1 MIKILNTFL
10 KISVLSI
17 ITIYPI
23 FVYSSEFKGLNK
35 LFKVFDNKDI
45 ENESIIKTD
54 EIRLLGISKLK
65 IPLILLE
72 INGSVFELK
81 IGQKKFGYEFFKIRN
96 TTVIIKKN
104 NVEYEFNIG
113 DKPIIIN
120 VKNSVFSSNLL
131 TQNISKNF
139 ITNSEAINLEL
150 KKFKNALEKDLSKI
164 SFSKF
169 EQKIIDEIKNYPDRS
184 NTGRIGLRMPPKI
197 IGQPIEQFG
206 LKEDDVILT
215 INGIPIKQVSD
226 IYKLYKNESVN
237 TYYIEIKRSEKLI
250 MVEWYK

>member
-1 MIKILNTFL
+1 MINR
-10 KISVLSI
+10 S
-17 ITIYPI
+17 
-23 FVYSSEFKGLNK
+23 
-35 LFKVFDNKDI
+35 
-45 ENESIIKTD
+45 
-54 EIRLLGISKLK
+54 
-65 IPLILLE
+65 
-72 INGSVFELK
+72 
-81 IGQKKFGYEFFKIRN
+81 FGRA
-96 TTVIIKKN
+96 
-104 NVEYEFNIG
+104 
-113 DKPIIIN
+113 

-131 TQNISKNF
+131 TQKISKNF

-150 KKFKNALEKDLSKI
+150 KKFKNTLEKDLSKI